1 MNARLAYSPA
11 HNSDNHTP
19 SCQQNLPPRS
29 SGGII
34 LSGSDRYNSFGP
46 SEQLNALHS
55 ANENA
60 GNSRKGVVSFA
71 LKNAT
76 WREWKVDLAEAAQQA
91 KARIDRDVVND
102 FYVSQQSFLNW
113 RSISQLRVLGC
124 AYIDIDYRVIE
135 RWKRQS
141 PRDVL
146 IAVLD
151 FLEEN
156 AIPAPSYV
164 LDTGR
169 GLNLVWLHDAMPRAA
184 LPRWSAVQK
193 QLATTLKVFGAD
205 PKALDAARVFRVV
218 GSVNSKADQDRRV
231 VGMIWC
237 QGEPSNPYRYIFDD
251 LANEVL
257 PLKRSELVSLRAERA
272 KRRAN
277 GYNAARPAKCLDTA
291 SWGEACLTDLQRLR
305 EFRHGSDSLPEGQRD
320 NWLFCAAVA
329 MAWICPPEVMKR
341 EIQVLALEAAGWRDK
356 ETASRMSSVLKR
368 TFTAAAGDKISF
380 NGHEVDPRYRMKS
393 STIIEWLEIDPPEMR
408 DANLRMLIDQDRK
421 RELNTERTK
430 KSRQVRGA
438 ASRSEVQAKRL
449 ELGQKALYLAASKG
463 MNREELA
470 DHFKVSTGQISK
482 AMAEARKA

>member
-11 HNSDNHTP
+11 PSSDNHTR

-34 LSGSDRYNSFGP
+34 LVGSDRYNSFGP
-46 SEQLNALHS
+46 FEQLNALHS

-60 GNSRKGVVSFA
+60 ENARKGVVSFA
-71 LKNAT
+71 QRNSS

-91 KARIDRDVVND
+91 KALIDRDAMHD
-102 FYVSQQSFLNW
+102 FYVSQQSFVNW
-113 RSISQLRVLGC
+113 RSISQLRTLGC

-135 RWKRQS
+135 RWKQQS

-151 FLEEN
+151 VLAECGT
-156 AIPAPSYV
+156 PAPSYV

-169 GLNLVWLHDAMPRAA
+169 GLNLVWLHNAMPRAA

-193 QLATTLKVFGAD
+193 QLAVTLKMFGAD

-218 GSVNSKADQDRRV
+218 GSVNSKAGQDRCK

-237 QGEPSNPYRYIFDD
+237 QGEPSNPYRYDFDD
-251 LANEVL
+251 LAIEVL

-277 GYNAARPAKCLDTA
+277 GINATRPAKCLNAA
-291 SWGEACLTDLQRLR
+291 SWGEACLSDLQRLR
-305 EFRHGSDSLPEGQRD
+305 EHRYGPNSLPEGQRD
-320 NWLFCAAVA
+320 SWLFCAAVA
-329 MAWICPPEVMKR
+329 MAWICPPEVMTR
-341 EIQVLALEAAGWRDK
+341 EIEVLALEAAGWADK
-356 ETASRMSSVLKR
+356 ETASRMSSVVKR
-368 TFTAAAGDKISF
+368 ALTAAAGGKISF

-393 STIIEWLEIDPPEMR
+393 NTIIEWLEIAPSEMR

-421 RELNTERTK
+421 RELNTERTRQ
-430 KSRQVRGA
+430 SRHNRGA
-438 ASRSEVQAKRL
+438 ASLSEIQAKRL
-449 ELGQKALYLAASKG
+449 DLGQAALYLAASKG
-463 MNREELA
+463 MNRAELA

-482 AMAEARKA
+482 AMSEARKA